1 MRLRIYWPKF
11 WLMPAAMKVFFLDAF
26 QLSFDNGLYRAEYLF
41 DIMNVCKYLRLS
53 KDLGPAAAG
62 NESCLAAIIAE
73 FV

>member
-1 MRLRIYWPKF
+1 
-11 WLMPAAMKVFFLDAF
+11 MKVFFLDAF
-26 QLSFDNGLYRAEYLF
+26 KLSFDNGVYRAEYLF

-62 NESCLAAIIAE
+62 NESFLAAIIAE

>member
-1 MRLRIYWPKF
+1 
-11 WLMPAAMKVFFLDAF
+11 MKVFFLDTF
-26 QLSFDNGLYRAEYLF
+26 ELSFDSEVYRAEYLF

-53 KDLGPAAAG
+53 KDLRPAAAG